1 MLTRRL
7 VVGCAALVALIGLVS
22 WGRAAPLRS
31 RPFVPSSAAEVLE
44 RLPERFGAPRSPNA
58 VEAPADARLAEQQAR
73 REIARYQAT
82 SDPRFLG
89 HAEAALAAF
98 WDSPDAPTPILVLRA
113 KLRASNHEFTS
124 ALADLDAALARAPA
138 EPQARFER
146 ASIRT
151 VLGQYAGA
159 REDCAALGDG
169 VAELFALG
177 CSAAVRGVT
186 GDARAAAAELARA
199 VEASPDTGTET
210 AWAASL
216 VGELELRAGD
226 VQSAERWLRRAL
238 DQAPGDAY
246 TLGTLADLLLDA
258 GRPRDVVTLLASFER
273 IDGLLLRLAIAERAL
288 SMPAAS
294 AHVARLA
301 ERFREAELRGSA
313 VHRREQARFELGLRD
328 DAARAL
334 RLSLENFAIQREVWD
349 ARLVLEAAL
358 AADRPSAA
366 AAALE
371 HVRRSGLEDPVV
383 ARLVRA
389 VTERRR

>member
-1 MLTRRL
+1 
-7 VVGCAALVALIGLVS
+7 
-22 WGRAAPLRS
+22 
-31 RPFVPSSAAEVLE
+31 
-44 RLPERFGAPRSPNA
+44 
-58 VEAPADARLAEQQAR
+58 
-73 REIARYQAT
+73 
-82 SDPRFLG
+82 
-89 HAEAALAAF
+89 
-98 WDSPDAPTPILVLRA
+98 
-113 KLRASNHEFTS
+113 
-124 ALADLDAALARAPA
+124 
-138 EPQARFER
+138 
-146 ASIRT
+146 
-151 VLGQYAGA
+151 
-159 REDCAALGDG
+159 
-169 VAELFALG
+169 
-177 CSAAVRGVT
+177 
-186 GDARAAAAELARA
+186 
-199 VEASPDTGTET
+199 
-210 AWAASL
+210 
-216 VGELELRAGD
+216 
-226 VQSAERWLRRAL
+226 
-238 DQAPGDAY
+238 
-246 TLGTLADLLLDA
+246 
-258 GRPRDVVTLLASFER
+258 LLASFER